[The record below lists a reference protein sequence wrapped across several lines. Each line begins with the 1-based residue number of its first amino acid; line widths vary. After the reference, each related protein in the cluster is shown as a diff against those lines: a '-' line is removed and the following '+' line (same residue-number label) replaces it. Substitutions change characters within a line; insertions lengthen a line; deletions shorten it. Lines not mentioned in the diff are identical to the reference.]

1 MHLDVKPSNIL
12 LRNNGEAV
20 LIDFGISKRYD
31 DTGNQTSSTP
41 IGISK
46 GYAPLEQYKQGG
58 VKTFSPGTDIY
69 SLGATLFYLLTSQQ
83 PPEASDVNDEGLPAL
98 PTKISPLI
106 RKAIQGAMQP
116 RCKDRPQNIN
126 EFLTLLN
133 EGIKPGLE
141 NETTILDTPKMN
153 L

>member
-1 MHLDVKPSNIL
+1 M
-12 LRNNGEAV
+12 
-20 LIDFGISKRYD
+20 
-31 DTGNQTSSTP
+31 
-41 IGISK
+41 
-46 GYAPLEQYKQGG
+46 
-58 VKTFSPGTDIY
+58 
-69 SLGATLFYLLTSQQ
+69 FYLLTSQQ

>member
-1 MHLDVKPSNIL
+1 M
-12 LRNNGEAV
+12 
-20 LIDFGISKRYD
+20 
-31 DTGNQTSSTP
+31 
-41 IGISK
+41 
-46 GYAPLEQYKQGG
+46 
-58 VKTFSPGTDIY
+58 
-69 SLGATLFYLLTSQQ
+69 
-83 PPEASDVNDEGLPAL
+83 NDEGLPAL

-141 NETTILDTPKMN
+141 NETTILDTPKN
-153 L
+153 EFVAKSILLPFQSLNEFSYSKKNGFGEL